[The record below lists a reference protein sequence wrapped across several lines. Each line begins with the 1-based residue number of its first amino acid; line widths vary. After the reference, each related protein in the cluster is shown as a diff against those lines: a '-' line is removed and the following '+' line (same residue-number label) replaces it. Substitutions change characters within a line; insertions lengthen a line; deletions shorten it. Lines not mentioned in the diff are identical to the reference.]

1 MHLIK
6 FDQTQYDNTVTNLL
20 SFPLQT
26 DPLTS
31 PQTSSQVPH
40 SPYPLIPSA
49 PNSTMPSISVSLSLK
64 PMSSLSSFLS
74 SLSSLP
80 HTVRDTEVPLLFREP
95 YILSGYRPV
104 GHSWSFYFLSLFQ
117 IHNETINVWSHLL
130 AGVCVALR
138 FSVFAVMCG
147 GGLVGLTLNGPDGL
161 GLYLDL
167 ACLPLVYYVLSLL
180 TYLCCSATAH
190 LLQSHSELAHYAL
203 FFLDYVGVAVYQYG
217 CALALYFYSSDPAW
231 RRSRVGE
238 VFLPAAALLAWLSCA
253 CCCFAKLSYRHPYPL
268 HRKLCQ
274 VVPTGLAYLLDSS
287 PVAHRLVSR
296 TWGDDPAMT
305 LHAIQ
310 VLLFLLAAF
319 FFSCPMPE
327 RFFPGHCDIIGHG
340 HQLFHFLL
348 SLCTLTQQEAV
359 FEDFLSRRASLTREY
374 GECRLLVAAVSFPA
388 LVFCSVLT
396 AVVMRRLVERRL
408 RKEDSWGEEVER
420 G

>member
-1 MHLIK
+1 MMSGIGGSEMLIHIK
-6 FDQTQYDNTVTNLL
+6 L
-20 SFPLQT
+20 
-26 DPLTS
+26 
-31 PQTSSQVPH
+31 H
-40 SPYPLIPSA
+40 
-49 PNSTMPSISVSLSLK
+49 
-64 PMSSLSSFLS
+64 SLSSFLS

-138 FSVFAVMCG
+138 FSVFAVMY
-147 GGLVGLTLNGPDGL
+147 GL

-253 CCCFAKLSYRHPYPL
+253 CCCFAKLSYCHPYPL

-274 VVPTGLAYLLDSS
+274 VVPTGLAYLLVSS

>member
-1 MHLIK
+1 M
-6 FDQTQYDNTVTNLL
+6 VT
-20 SFPLQT
+20 T

-49 PNSTMPSISVSLSLK
+49 PNPTMPSISVFLPLK

-217 CALALYFYSSDPAW
+217 CALALYFYCSDPAW

-327 RFFPGHCDIIGHG
+327 CFFPGHCDIIGHG

-374 GECRLLVAAVSFPA
+374 GECRLLVAAVSFPV

-408 RKEDSWGEEVER
+408 RKEDRWGEEVER